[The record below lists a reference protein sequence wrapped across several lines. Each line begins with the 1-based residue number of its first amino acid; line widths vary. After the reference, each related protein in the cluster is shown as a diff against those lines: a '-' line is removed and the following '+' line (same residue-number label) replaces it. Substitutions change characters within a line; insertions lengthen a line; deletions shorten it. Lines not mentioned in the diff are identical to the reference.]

1 MRNVDFKASSFE
13 SCKFVGKLSNVI
25 FRGND
30 ESDLYSNPKPNSMY
44 HIDFSEAVFG
54 EYVDF
59 EGCDLSTCVP
69 PKGETFEGLLSRSE
83 YYPNRLGT
91 GCKNCQL

>member
-1 MRNVDFKASSFE
+1 MSKVDFKASFFV
-13 SCKFVGKLSNVI
+13 SCKFVGILSDVI

-30 ESDLYSNPKPNSMY
+30 ESDLYSNPQLNSMY
-44 HIDFSEAVFG
+44 HIDFREAIFG

-59 EGCDLSTCVP
+59 EDCDLSTCIP
-69 PKGETFEGLLSRSE
+69 PKGKTFEELLFQSE

-91 GCKNCQL
+91 GSKNR